1 MSYWVRLNIG
11 KQITNIISFSL
22 SSFFQMELPKLS
34 LCLCLCILGFSTN
47 LFSAYT
53 KKLEDVQNL
62 PFLSLYES
70 PKRLHLIKDYFTL
83 VQHIDLKNI
92 IDHINSIAKG
102 FKTVKTKFLSFND
115 THPHFQA
122 DLEEKLIFSLEQI
135 AEVIE
140 TGIEF
145 LPQARECSNRGKR
158 DLGKLSERR
167 IKRFLDMDT
176 ADGPVNT
183 RALFPSVG
191 RLFSWITGSLDV
203 DAGTIINQN
212 FDNIKKLTKV
222 SRRFAEMF
230 NATLNIQKKQ
240 AKQIQ
245 LIKQQIVQT
254 EAKLGAEIGVI
265 NRISVY
271 QSFLESTI
279 LVILDIK
286 HTVDYI
292 FQQTDAI
299 ESNKIGPLARD
310 KSFIKSII
318 KLMDYDYRHKP
329 NSLHLMKIS
338 AKTDIEI
345 CHWAITVVY
354 KFPILEQTE
363 FKPYKTINIPK
374 IIKGKYFELVDL
386 PYLITWSSSVYTF
399 TQKEYEKCDHH
410 TRHMF
415 CRIPTH
421 VQSLLENCIYGLVSK
436 WDWGKLVNSCPVR
449 QVKNPKDLIMFTQ
462 THLFFFLK
470 NDLYSSI
477 ICANYSK
484 TLLLRGSGSVT
495 IPTGCK
501 LRYGNTETFSMGH
514 ITRSADI
521 TLDVDTKIWF
531 TNISH
536 IASMLKVENVKNAS
550 TLWEDL
556 KEDEQVMENG
566 IKETIGLLDKI
577 KLNPEVTTVTLWSLM
592 LMSGVT
598 SLLLVMLIM
607 FVCVPG
613 LLMSFKRRCCCC
625 NKTIVKEREVRSE
638 EY

>member
-1 MSYWVRLNIG
+1 
-11 KQITNIISFSL
+11 
-22 SSFFQMELPKLS
+22 MELTKLS
-34 LCLCLCILGFSTN
+34 LCMCLCILGIPTN
-47 LFSAYT
+47 LFSAYNNNF
-53 KKLEDVQNL
+53 EEHVQNL

-70 PKRLHLIKDYFTL
+70 PKKLHLIKDYFTL
-83 VQHIDLKNI
+83 VQHIDMKSI
-92 IDHINSIAKG
+92 IEHINSIAKG
-102 FKTVKTKFLSFND
+102 FKTVKNKFLAFND

-122 DLEEKLIFSLEQI
+122 DLEEKLILSLEQV
-135 AEVIE
+135 AEIIE

-145 LPQARECSNRGKR
+145 LPQARNCPARGKR
-158 DLGKLSERR
+158 DVEQMSGKR

-230 NATLNIQKKQ
+230 NATLNIQRKQ
-240 AKQIQ
+240 EKQIR
-245 LIKQQIVQT
+245 LIKQEFVQT
-254 EAKLGAEIGVI
+254 EAKLGEEIGTI

-279 LVILDIK
+279 LVVLDIK

-299 ESNKIGPLARD
+299 ENNKIGPLARD
-310 KSFIKSII
+310 KSFIKNII
-318 KLMDYDYRHKP
+318 KLMDYDHRHKI

-338 AKTDIEI
+338 AKTDLEI

-354 KFPILEQTE
+354 KFPILKQTD
-363 FKPYKTINIPK
+363 FRPYKTISIPK

-386 PYLITWSSSVYTF
+386 PHLITWSSSVYLF
-399 TQKEYEKCDHH
+399 TKKEYEECDHH
-410 TRHMF
+410 TLHMF
-415 CRIPTH
+415 CRTPTQ
-421 VQSLLENCIYGLVSK
+421 VQSLLNNCIYGLMSK
-436 WDWGKLVNSCPVR
+436 LDWKKLVHSCPVR
-449 QVKNPKDLIMFTQ
+449 QVKNPNDLIFFTE

-477 ICANYSK
+477 ICPNYGK
-484 TLLLRGSGSVT
+484 TLLLRGSGSVR

-501 LRYGNTETFSMGH
+501 MRYGNKETHTMGH

-521 TLDVDTKIWF
+521 TLDIDSRVWS

-536 IASMLKVENVKNAS
+536 IASMLKIENVKNAS
-550 TLWEDL
+550 TLWED
-556 KEDEQVMENG
+556 ETDDEQEIENG
-566 IKETIGLLDKI
+566 IMETIGLLDKI

-592 LMSGVT
+592 LFSGIT
-598 SLLLVMLIM
+598 SFLLIMLLM

-613 LLMSFKRRCCCC
+613 SLMSYKRRCCCC
-625 NKTIVKEREVRSE
+625 NKTVIKEREVRSE